1 MHRCK
6 LMASGVHTVGFVR
19 VCLYL
24 NESAGEGNSEREITG
39 LIERAGHTVARVVSS
54 RKALRAAGPET
65 FDCVAVAGGDGTVAK
80 VGRMLVRG
88 QVPMAILAL
97 GTANNIATSLGVDED
112 LGRAIDAWSL
122 QKIVRIDVGVV
133 HDAAGHCVFL
143 EGVGVG
149 LLPAGIEAGS
159 ALIPRGEGDRAAS
172 LEAGRELFLHT
183 LSTLRPRQYGLTI
196 EGTSLDAESL
206 LVEVLNTPWVG
217 PRVRF
222 SEEASAAD
230 GLLSVVVAGEDDRES
245 IADHL
250 RGRWDD
256 EWHHAQL
263 KTWRASRVEVRGWH
277 DYHVDDEVRV
287 ANGETVSIHVEPGA
301 LPVLA

>member
-1 MHRCK
+1 VRIC
-6 LMASGVHTVGFVR
+6 LYWNDGAGGGFSFDEISRLVTHAGHEIVR
-19 VCLYL
+19 VVTRTAELGS
-24 NESAGEGNSEREITG
+24 ESLRSIDCM
-39 LIERAGHTVARVVSS
+39 VA
-54 RKALRAAGPET
+54 
-65 FDCVAVAGGDGTVAK
+65 AGGDGTVARA
-80 VGRMLVRG
+80 GRLLAGGTMPL
-88 QVPMAILAL
+88 AILPL

-112 LGRAIDAWSL
+112 PRRAVAAWSL
-122 QKIVRIDVGVV
+122 QKVVRIDVGVV
-133 HDAAGHCVFL
+133 HDAAGQCIFL

-149 LLPAGIEAGS
+149 LLPAGIEAGR
-159 ALIPRGEGDRAAS
+159 AVIPKTEGDRATR
-172 LEAGRELFLHT
+172 LEAGRELFLQT
-183 LSTLRPRQYGLTI
+183 LATLQPRRYGLTI
-196 EGTSLDAESL
+196 EGTSLDEESL

-222 SEEASAAD
+222 SGEANPAD
-230 GLLSVVVAGEDDRES
+230 GMLSVVVAGVHDRES

-256 EWHHAQL
+256 QRHHAEL

-287 ANGETVSIHVEPGA
+287 AHGETVSIHVEPAA